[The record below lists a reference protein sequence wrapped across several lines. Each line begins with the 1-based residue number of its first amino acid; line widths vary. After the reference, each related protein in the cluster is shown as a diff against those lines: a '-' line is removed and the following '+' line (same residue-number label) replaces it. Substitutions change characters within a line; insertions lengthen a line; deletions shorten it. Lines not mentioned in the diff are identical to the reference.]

1 MRCACLLILRPDRRL
16 AVACYDHCTMSAAVA
31 LVYKAEIMPGDHCAE
46 LLSYF
51 IVCPLVALFA
61 FYNPKARRNEGK
73 GFSSFLVAMKQYWL
87 AA

>member
-1 MRCACLLILRPDRRL
+1 
-16 AVACYDHCTMSAAVA
+16 MSAAVA

-51 IVCPLVALFA
+51 IVCPLIVLFA

-73 GFSSFLVAMKQYWL
+73 GFSSFFGCYETILVGCVNSNNGCYFETVL
-87 AA
+87 VEIGER